1 MPCINCYPLLKDKK
15 AKFFNHI
22 LGPKIFLA
30 MLKPETKGSN
40 PHLTLVGQN
49 MQTKQETC

>member
-1 MPCINCYPLLKDKK
+1 MPCINCYPLLKGKK

-22 LGPKIFLA
+22 LAIS
-30 MLKPETKGSN
+30 KPETKGSN